1 MLRKVMNQIRNF
13 SYTYNKLNQETETKE
28 EISSHVNPAFDDLDE
43 KIENNFKSN
52 CISVNGNI
60 NHIDEYKDNDLVM
73 KNHLKKTEPLPEG
86 KKKLPKQAILSWH
99 SLTIKADTRSLG
111 EKIIS
116 LAKYSNKKKNH
127 TTILDNVKGI
137 VKPTEMLALM
147 GPR

>member
-1 MLRKVMNQIRNF
+1 MNQIRNF
-13 SYTYNKLNQETETKE
+13 SYTYNKLNQETEANE

-43 KIENNFKSN
+43 KIENNFKPN

-73 KNHLKKTEPLPEG
+73 NNNFKKTDPLPEG
-86 KKKLPKQAILSWH
+86 KKKLPKKAILSWH
-99 SLTIKADTRSLG
+99 SLTIKADTRSIG

-116 LAKYSNKKKNH
+116 LTKFSNKKKNH